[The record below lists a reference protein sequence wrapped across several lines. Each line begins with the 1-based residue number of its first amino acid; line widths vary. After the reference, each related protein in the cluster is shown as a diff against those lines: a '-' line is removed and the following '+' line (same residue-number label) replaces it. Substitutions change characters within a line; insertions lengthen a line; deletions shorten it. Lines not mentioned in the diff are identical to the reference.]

1 MDYLVTLWEN
11 KMDEDQYGNDQKYIL
26 IDLHKEIVGI
36 LKRID
41 LKLEFLCSKDKNDY
55 NSFVMQKK
63 IIEEIDLDNT
73 ALSEQPTNHADKD
86 EYR

>member
-1 MDYLVTLWEN
+1 MVE
-11 KMDEDQYGNDQKYIL
+11 DQKYVL
-26 IDLHKEIVGI
+26 IDLHKEIIRI

-63 IIEEIDLDNT
+63 IIEEIDLNNT
-73 ALSEQPTNHADKD
+73 ALSEQPTHYSDKD

>member
-1 MDYLVTLWEN
+1 MVE
-11 KMDEDQYGNDQKYIL
+11 DQKYVI
-26 IDLHKEIVGI
+26 IDLHKEIIRI

-55 NSFVMQKK
+55 NSFAMKKK
-63 IIEEIDLDNT
+63 IIEEIDLNNT
-73 ALSEQPTNHADKD
+73 ALSEQPTHYSDKD

>member
-1 MDYLVTLWEN
+1 MSTE
-11 KMDEDQYGNDQKYIL
+11 DQKYVL

-55 NSFVMQKK
+55 TS
-63 IIEEIDLDNT
+63 EEEDLDNT

>member
-11 KMDEDQYGNDQKYIL
+11 KMSAEDQKYIL

-55 NSFVMQKK
+55 TSFDMWKQCR
-63 IIEEIDLDNT
+63 EEEDLDNT
-73 ALSEQPTNHADKD
+73 ALSEQPTNYADKD
-86 EYR
+86 EYS

>member
-1 MDYLVTLWEN
+1 MVE
-11 KMDEDQYGNDQKYIL
+11 DQKYVL
-26 IDLHKEIVGI
+26 IDLHKEIIRI

-55 NSFVMQKK
+55 NSFAMKKK
-63 IIEEIDLDNT
+63 IIEEIDLNNT
-73 ALSEQPTNHADKD
+73 ALSEQPTHYSDKD

>member
-1 MDYLVTLWEN
+1 MVE
-11 KMDEDQYGNDQKYIL
+11 DQKYVL
-26 IDLHKEIVGI
+26 IDLHKEIIRI

-55 NSFVMQKK
+55 NSFAMKKK
-63 IIEEIDLDNT
+63 IIEEIDLNNT
-73 ALSEQPTNHADKD
+73 ALSEQPTLYSDKD

>member
-1 MDYLVTLWEN
+1 MGYKNNYTSFLYKVNNEEYKL
-11 KMDEDQYGNDQKYIL
+11 
-26 IDLHKEIVGI
+26 

-55 NSFVMQKK
+55 NSFAMKKK
-63 IIEEIDLDNT
+63 IIEEIDLNNT
-73 ALSEQPTNHADKD
+73 ALSEQPTHYSDKD